1 MITHFQ
7 WKETKG
13 KDYFRKAWS
22 ISFIMK
28 GQSICGVYHQDGNIE
43 WDGSNFF
50 PMADEEEVKK
60 ELHRLMSFHV
70 FR

>member
-7 WKETKG
+7 FKETKG

-22 ISFIMK
+22 FSFNSH
-28 GQSICGVYHQDGNIE
+28 GQIYTGVYHQDGTVDWNE
-43 WDGSNFF
+43 TD
-50 PMADEEEVKK
+50 PTRAQPELLK

>member
-7 WKETKG
+7 IRETKG

-22 ISFIMK
+22 FSFMAY
-28 GQSICGVYHQDGNIE
+28 GEMWTGVYHQDGTID
-43 WDGSNFF
+43 WDSRE
-50 PMADEEEVKK
+50 PLTEKK
-60 ELHRLMSFHV
+60 EVLSKEIHRLMGFHV

>member
-13 KDYFRKAWS
+13 KDYFRKAWRISFFTQGKS
-22 ISFIMK
+22 IS
-28 GQSICGVYHQDGNIE
+28 GVYHQDGTIE
-43 WDGSNFF
+43 WDGDVYPGS
-50 PMADEEEVKK
+50 DEEDVKK
-60 ELHRLMSFHV
+60 ELHRLMGFHV